1 MTEEERADLEREIKQ
16 IKKELTDFE
25 RIFPVLDE
33 KTEKVVNMYLED
45 LAIRLKKLE
54 EFKKS
59 KE

>member
-1 MTEEERADLEREIKQ
+1 MTEEEKADLEGEIKQ
-16 IKKELTDFE
+16 IKKELADFE

-54 EFKKS
+54 EFKES